1 VDENNK
7 AENNQNNIE
16 QVKIQ
21 EEEYIFDP
29 NDQNY
34 IINEKKKKLKKLK
47 EERQKE
53 NEYHLK
59 EKEDLLKKLH
69 SLENQIFQG
78 SNIEKINEN
87 ERKKFKEYREGQL
100 KQREEKNKKKQ
111 MIEAK
116 KKEEEELLTIE
127 KQYNDVQSELS
138 DKKKIISKL
147 NEKIKFLDGEIRD
160 LRYENERD
168 KDDMMFSI
176 KELTKENKLYYGI
189 LRTILTENEIKKIID
204 FSTWKEDNED
214 WKIHP
219 FSINPKDKNQ
229 ALKFPQLK
237 QHQST

>member
-1 VDENNK
+1 
-7 AENNQNNIE
+7 
-16 QVKIQ
+16 VKIQ

-59 EKEDLLKKLH
+59 EKEDLLKKLQ

-87 ERKKFKEYREGQL
+87 EKKKFKEYREGQL

-111 MIEAK
+111 IIEAK

-138 DKKKIISKL
+138 PITTS
-147 NEKIKFLDGEIRD
+147 LD
-160 LRYENERD
+160 
-168 KDDMMFSI
+168 
-176 KELTKENKLYYGI
+176 
-189 LRTILTENEIKKIID
+189 
-204 FSTWKEDNED
+204 
-214 WKIHP
+214 
-219 FSINPKDKNQ
+219 
-229 ALKFPQLK
+229 
-237 QHQST
+237 